1 MSNGT
6 GGGVTAGIDFAL
18 ILAAELTN
26 PMIAQSLQLGFEYA
40 RARPSALA
48 LPNVP
53 LPMSWRGSVVS
64 MRKRR

>member
-26 PMIAQSLQLGFEYA
+26 PMIDQSPQLGFEYA
-40 RARPSALA
+40 PAAPFSSGTPECAPAVGL
-48 LPNVP
+48 
-53 LPMSWRGSVVS
+53 
-64 MRKRR
+64 